1 MVEQCDGSEAVLA
14 EDIAGGDIVLV
25 PHEGGGRR
33 PLHVD
38 SVRREQIVG
47 GQPMV
52 KFTLKVEPPA
62 VRPVVVE
69 VPVGSR
75 VRRLYRSQ

>member
-14 EDIAGGDIVLV
+14 EDIVGGDIVLV
-25 PHEGGGRR
+25 PHDGGGRR
-33 PLHVD
+33 PLQVD
-38 SVRREQIVG
+38 SARREQIVG

-62 VRPVVVE
+62 ARPVVVE

-75 VRRLYRSQ
+75 VGRLSRSR